1 MSALDVGNRPGDQVF
16 QTSINFVAAA
26 NMTVAVGAKPVFTD
40 IVSLVGPTIDPAH
53 VEALMGSQTKAA
65 MVMHYGGYPG
75 EYLRSCG

>member
-1 MSALDVGNRPGDQVF
+1 
-16 QTSINFVAAA
+16 
-26 NMTVAVGAKPVFTD
+26 MTVAVGAKPVFTD

-65 MVMHYGGYPG
+65 MVMHYGVYPG